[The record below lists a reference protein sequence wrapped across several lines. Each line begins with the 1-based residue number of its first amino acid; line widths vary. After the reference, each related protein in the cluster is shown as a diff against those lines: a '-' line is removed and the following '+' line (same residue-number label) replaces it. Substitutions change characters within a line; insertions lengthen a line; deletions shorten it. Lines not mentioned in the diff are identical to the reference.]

1 MRELVLPPMAL
12 LIVALSFSQAHAQ
25 ESIELKNSDHTYVDS
40 AGMTNIVGIVN
51 NKGDVPLQI
60 TMALNVTD
68 GSGKS
73 TTLQEQ
79 PYAKVIFPDKGA
91 PFKFKLSEGQAAA
104 GKPYVLKAE
113 KVDQPFYNTL
123 VFNYTNM
130 AVGEEKA
137 LVGTVKNVGP
147 FEYRNLTVFASVHD
161 ENMTDLDSVRSNVIP
176 VLRPGEVATFEA
188 RPDPAVK
195 ADVYYYSCAGFDPN
209 APISTIPIGGGKF
222 LAYGLESVAKVSSL
236 RYDNSTDSIAFGIT
250 HYNPK
255 GGPASLKFP
264 QLSQNQ
270 TITVLMDGSPNNASI
285 KMDGKTVYVNIFVPP
300 GDHEVQVQGVR
311 TVPEFPVAILGL
323 AAVTAAVI
331 AVARFK
337 AAFKIS

>member
-1 MRELVLPPMAL
+1 MRALVLPAMAL
-12 LIVALSFSQAHAQ
+12 LIFALSFSQAHAQ

-40 AGMTNIVGIVN
+40 VGMTNIVGIVN

-60 TMALNVTD
+60 TMGLNITNV
-68 GSGKS
+68 GGK
-73 TTLQEQ
+73 TATLQEQ
-79 PYAKVIFPDKGA
+79 PYTNVIFPGKGA
-91 PFKFKLSEGQAAA
+91 PFKFKLAEGQAAA
-104 GKPYVLKAE
+104 GKPYILKAE
-113 KVDQPFYNTL
+113 KVDQSFFNTL

-130 AVGEEKA
+130 AVGKEKA
-137 LVGTVKNVGP
+137 LVGTVKNAGP

-161 ENMTDLDSVRSNVIP
+161 KDMVDLDSVRSNVIS

-209 APISTIPIGGGKF
+209 EPVSTIPVGGGKF
-222 LAYGLESVAKVSSL
+222 MAYSFESVAKVSSL
-236 RYDNSTDSIAFGIT
+236 RYDNSTDSMDFGIT

-255 GGPASLKFP
+255 GGPASLTFP

-270 TITVLMDGSPNNASI
+270 TITVFMDGAPNNASI

-311 TVPEFPVAILGL
+311 TVPEFPFALLGL
-323 AAVTAAVI
+323 AAVTAVAI
-331 AVARFK
+331 AASKFK

>member
-1 MRELVLPPMAL
+1 MRALVLPAMAL
-12 LIVALSFSQAHAQ
+12 LITAFSFSQAHAQ

-51 NKGDVPLQI
+51 NKGDMPLQI
-60 TMALNVTD
+60 TTGLNITE
-68 GSGKS
+68 GRKS
-73 TTLQEQ
+73 MVLQEQ
-79 PYAKVIFPDKGA
+79 PYTSVIFPYKGA
-91 PFKFKLSEGQAAA
+91 PFKFKLHEGQTAT

-130 AVGEEKA
+130 AMGKEKA
-137 LVGTVKNVGP
+137 LVGTVKNGGP

-161 ENMTDLDSVRSNVIP
+161 KDMVDLDSVRSNVIP

-209 APISTIPIGGGKF
+209 EPISTLPVGGGKF
-222 LAYGLESVAKVSSL
+222 IAYGLESVAKVSSL

-255 GGPASLKFP
+255 GGPALLKFP

-270 TITVLMDGSPNNASI
+270 TITVLMDGSPNNAPV

-300 GDHEVQVQGVR
+300 GDHKVQVQGVR
-311 TVPEFPVAILGL
+311 TVPEFPFAMLGL
-323 AAVTAAVI
+323 AAVTTAVVAA
-331 AVARFK
+331 ARLK